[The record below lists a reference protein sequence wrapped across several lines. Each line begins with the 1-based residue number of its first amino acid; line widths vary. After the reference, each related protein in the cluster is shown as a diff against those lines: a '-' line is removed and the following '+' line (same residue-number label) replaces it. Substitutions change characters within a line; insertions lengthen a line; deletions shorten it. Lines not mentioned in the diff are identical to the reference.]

1 MKRRIALAY
10 CGSLLSSAAV
20 AWLRE
25 QHHADVVTVTVDIGQ
40 SEALDEVRQRAL
52 ACGAVRAHVI
62 DARDV
67 FARDYALPALAA
79 HAGEAEADALGGM
92 ADPLIARTLLEVARI
107 ESADAVAHTSASQRW
122 DELIAR
128 LDRSVPVVAPAR
140 EWDMD
145 ANALVEYTRR
155 RHLPGHLD
163 RAARHLLIRPVQ
175 DPARAPDAAAQLD
188 IAFDRGVPV
197 SINGVAMTCQE
208 LIESLSLIAGQHG
221 VGFGDT
227 VPAPGAVI
235 LRAAYRS
242 AEGPDA
248 SVRFKLHK
256 GSGVIFRGHSDDPHG
271 DLSSVL
277 GK

>member
-1 MKRRIALAY
+1 MKRIALAY
-10 CGSLLSSAAV
+10 SGSLASSAAV

-25 QHHADVVTVTVDIGQ
+25 RHGGDVVTVTADIGQ
-40 SEALDEVRQRAL
+40 SDALDEVRQRAL

-79 HAGEAEADALGGM
+79 HAREADGDALGPI
-92 ADPLIARTLLEVARI
+92 ADPLVARTLVDVARI
-107 ESADAVAHTSASQRW
+107 ESADAVAHASASRRW

-128 LDRSVPVVAPAR
+128 MDPSMPVVAPAR

-145 ANALVEYTRR
+145 ANGLAEYARV
-155 RHLPGHLD
+155 RHLPGPLD
-163 RAARHLLIRPVQ
+163 RAARHMLIRPVQ
-175 DPARAPDAAAQLD
+175 DPARAPDAEAQLD

-197 SINGVAMTCQE
+197 SINGVTMTCQE
-208 LIESLSLIAGQHG
+208 LIEILSLIAGQHG

-242 AEGPDA
+242 ADGPDA
-248 SVRFKLHK
+248 SVRFRLHN
-256 GSGVIFRGHSDDPHG
+256 GCYAVVNDARPA
-271 DLSSVL
+271 
-277 GK
+277 

>member
-1 MKRRIALAY
+1 MKQRIALAY
-10 CGSLLSSAAV
+10 SGSLPSSAAV

-25 QHHADVVTVTVDIGQ
+25 QHDADVVTVTVDIGQ
-40 SEALDEVRQRAL
+40 SDALDEVRQRAL

-79 HAGEAEADALGGM
+79 HAREAEGEGLGGI
-92 ADPLIARTLLEVARI
+92 ADPLIARTLVEVGRI
-107 ESADAVAHTSASQRW
+107 ESVQAVAHASATQRW
-122 DELIAR
+122 DQLIAR
-128 LDRSVPVVAPAR
+128 IDPAVAVVAPAR

-145 ANALVEYTRR
+145 ANRLADYARV
-155 RHLPGHLD
+155 RHLPGHLGC
-163 RAARHLLIRPVQ
+163 AAQHLLIRPVQ
-175 DPARAPDAAAQLD
+175 DPARAPGPEAQLD

-197 SINGVAMTCQE
+197 SINGVTMTCQE

-242 AEGPDA
+242 AVGPDA
-248 SVRFKLHK
+248 SVRFKLHI
-256 GSGVIFRGHSDDPHG
+256 GCYAVVNEPRSA
-271 DLSSVL
+271 
-277 GK
+277 

>member
-10 CGSLLSSAAV
+10 CGSLPSSAAV

-79 HAGEAEADALGGM
+79 AAEADALGGM
-92 ADPLIARTLLEVARI
+92 ADPLIARTLLEVASI
-107 ESADAVAHTSASQRW
+107 ESADAVAHASASQRW

-145 ANALVEYTRR
+145 AHALVEYTRV
-155 RHLPGHLD
+155 RHLPGHPG

-175 DPARAPDAAAQLD
+175 DPARAPDAEAQLD

-197 SINGVAMTCQE
+197 SINGVTMTCQE

-271 DLSSVL
+271 DLRSVF